1 MPPFTRYK
9 VTAAKEIPLNASTNY
24 TCGPLA
30 PPTRLLMGPGPTM
43 VESRIYEAMSVPIV
57 SHVDAYF
64 FEVVED
70 IRKMLQVAFGTENA
84 FTMAVSGTGS
94 AGMEAAV
101 ANVTEPG
108 MKFAV
113 FANGYFSDRM
123 AEMAKRQGADVV
135 RLEKPWGQVFS
146 DEEAR
151 AFILKEKP
159 QVVGY
164 VQAETST
171 GAYQRGKAICE
182 TANEVDA
189 LTIADCVTSL
199 AGMPV
204 GVDRTGIDVAY
215 SGTQK
220 ALSCPPGL
228 APLTLSARALDRVR
242 ARQSNMP
249 TWYLD
254 LRLLDSYYG
263 ESKRYHHTAP
273 IPLFYAL
280 REALRLVM
288 EEGLENRWRRHY
300 VNHMAFVAAA
310 AALGMEMHVAGA
322 DQLWTLHTPVLPA
335 GVSDVELRKYL
346 LARHGIEVLG
356 GFGPLQGKVLR
367 IGLMGAS
374 STVKNIETLLRGLT
388 EGLAE
393 QGFAVPGDAVEA
405 ARAVWANP
413 PQPPT
418 L

>member
-1 MPPFTRYK
+1 MTD
-9 VTAAKEIPLNASTNY
+9 STKLAY
-24 TCGPLA
+24 GPLA
-30 PPTRLLMGPGPTM
+30 PPKRLLMGPGPTM
-43 VESRIYEAMSVPIV
+43 VEPRIYQAMSAPIV
-57 SHVDAYF
+57 SHVDPYF

-70 IRKMLQVAFGTENA
+70 IRKMLQDVFGTENA

-108 MKFAV
+108 MKFAIL
-113 FANGYFSDRM
+113 ANGYFSDRM
-123 AEMAKRQGADVV
+123 AEMAKRQGAEVV
-135 RLEKPWGQVFS
+135 RLEKPWGTVFS
-146 DEEAR
+146 SEEAGD
-151 AFILKEKP
+151 FILREKP
-159 QVVGY
+159 HVVGY

-171 GAYQRGKAICE
+171 GAFQRGHAICE
-182 TANEVDA
+182 AAREVDA

-204 GVDRTGIDVAY
+204 RVDDTGVDVAY

-228 APLTLSARALDRVR
+228 APLTLNTRALDRVR
-242 ARQSNMP
+242 ARKSLLP

-273 IPLFYAL
+273 ISLFYAL
-280 REALRLVM
+280 REALLLVL
-288 EEGLENRWRRHY
+288 EEGLNHRWHRHY
-300 VNHMAFVAAA
+300 VNHLAFVAAA
-310 AALGMEMHVAGA
+310 AALGMEMHVAPE
-322 DQLWTLHTPVLPA
+322 DQLWTLHTPVLPSN
-335 GVSDVELRKYL
+335 VNDVALRKFL
-346 LARHGIEVLG
+346 LANYGIEVMG

-374 STVKNIETLLRGLT
+374 STVENIEALLL
-388 EGLAE
+388 GLAE
-393 QGFAVPGDAVEA
+393 GLREQGVSVPADPLVA

-413 PQPPT
+413 PALPA

>member
-1 MPPFTRYK
+1 MAIGRRVS
-9 VTAAKEIPLNASTNY
+9 VTKPVNTEY
-24 TCGPLA
+24 GPLA
-30 PPTRLLMGPGPTM
+30 PPKRLLMGPGPTV
-43 VESRIYEAMSVPIV
+43 VEPRIYGAMAMPIV

-64 FEVVED
+64 FEVAED

-113 FANGYFSDRM
+113 LANGYFSDRM
-123 AEMAKRQGADVV
+123 EEMARRQGAQIV
-135 RLEKPWGQVFS
+135 RLEKAWGTVFS
-146 DEEAR
+146 GEEAR
-151 AFILKEKP
+151 EFIHREKP
-159 QVVGY
+159 HVVGY

-171 GAYQRGKAICE
+171 GAFQRGNTICE
-182 TANEVDA
+182 AAREVDA

-204 GVDRTGIDVAY
+204 RVDETGVDVAY

-228 APLTLSARALDRVR
+228 APITLSARALDRVR
-242 ARQSNMP
+242 SRKSILP

-273 IPLFYAL
+273 ISLFYAL
-280 REALRLVM
+280 REALRIVM

-300 VNHMAFVAAA
+300 VNHKAFVAAA
-310 AALGMEMHVAGA
+310 AALGMTMHVAGE

-335 GVSDVELRKYL
+335 GMSDTQLRSFL
-346 LARHGIEVLG
+346 LREHGIEVLG

-374 STVKNIETLLRGLT
+374 STVENIEKLLAGLV
-388 EGLAE
+388 EGFAE
-393 QGFAVPGDAVEA
+393 QGFRAPGDPLAA

-413 PQPPT
+413 PASPE

>member
-1 MPPFTRYK
+1 MADSDFRN
-9 VTAAKEIPLNASTNY
+9 I
-24 TCGPLA
+24 GPLA
-30 PPTRLLMGPGPTM
+30 PPRRLLMGPGPTM
-43 VESRIYEAMSVPIV
+43 VEPRVYKALATPIV
-57 SHVDAYF
+57 SHVDPYF
-64 FEVVED
+64 FEVAED
-70 IRKMLQVAFGTENA
+70 IRVMLQAAFGTANA

-101 ANVTEPG
+101 ANATEAR

-113 FANGYFSDRM
+113 MANGYFSDRM
-123 AEMAKRQGADVV
+123 AEMAHRQGATVV
-135 RLEKPWGQVFS
+135 RLEKPWGSVYSS
-146 DEEAR
+146 DEVSE
-151 AFILKEKP
+151 FILRERP
-159 QVVGY
+159 HVVGY

-171 GAYQRGKAICE
+171 GAYESGRAICE
-182 TANEVDA
+182 AARAVDA

-204 GVDRTGIDVAY
+204 RVDAAGVDIAY

-228 APLTLSARALDRVR
+228 APITLSERALDRIR
-242 ARQSNMP
+242 ARKSVLP

-263 ESKRYHHTAP
+263 ESRRYHHTAP
-273 IPLFYAL
+273 ISLFYAL

-300 VNHMAFVAAA
+300 VNHRAFVAGAE
-310 AALGMEMHVAGA
+310 ALGMAMHVAEPHR
-322 DQLWTLHTPVLPA
+322 LWTLQTPVVPE
-335 GVSDVELRKYL
+335 GVSEAELRKFL
-346 LARHGIEVLG
+346 LTRYGIEILG

-374 STVKNIETLLRGLT
+374 STVENIEALLGALA
-388 EGLAE
+388 EGLRE
-393 QGFAVPGDAVEA
+393 QGYSIPGNPIEA
-405 ARAVWANP
+405 ANAVWANP
-413 PQPPT
+413 PATPD

>member
-1 MPPFTRYK
+1 MSETMQPVPGALNPPK
-9 VTAAKEIPLNASTNY
+9 
-24 TCGPLA
+24 
-30 PPTRLLMGPGPTM
+30 RLLMGPGPTM
-43 VESRIYEAMSVPIV
+43 VESRVYEAMAVPIV

-70 IRKMLQVAFGTENA
+70 IRRMLQVAFGTENS

-123 AEMAKRQGADVV
+123 TDMAKRQGAEVV
-135 RLEKPWGQVFS
+135 RFEKAWGEVYG

-151 AFILKEKP
+151 DFILREKP
-159 QVVGY
+159 HVIGY

-171 GAYQRGKAICE
+171 GAYQRGHAICQ
-182 TANEVDA
+182 AAREVDA

-204 GVDRTGIDVAY
+204 NVDSSGIDVAY

-228 APLTLSARALDRVR
+228 APLTLNNRALDRVR
-242 ARQSNMP
+242 ARKSNLP
-249 TWYLD
+249 SWYLD

-263 ESKRYHHTAP
+263 EAKRYHHTAP

-280 REALRLVM
+280 REALRIVM
-288 EEGLENRWRRHY
+288 EEGLEQRWQRHW
-300 VNHMAFVAAA
+300 VNHCAFVAAA
-310 AALGMEMHVAGA
+310 AELGMPMHVADA
-322 DQLWTLHTPVLPA
+322 DQLWTLHTPVLPE
-335 GVSDVELRKYL
+335 GISDVELRKYL
-346 LARHGIEVLG
+346 LAEHGIEVLG

-374 STVKNIETLLRGLT
+374 STKQHIETLLGALQ
-388 EGLAE
+388 EGLRR
-393 QGFAVPGDAVEA
+393 QGHDNGGDPIGA
-405 ARAVWANP
+405 ARAVWAR
-413 PQPPT
+413 PT
-418 L
+418 ERPGI

>member
-1 MPPFTRYK
+1 MSETHKSSY
-9 VTAAKEIPLNASTNY
+9 
-24 TCGPLA
+24 GPLS
-30 PPTRLLMGPGPTM
+30 PPKRLLMGPGPTM
-43 VESRIYEAMSVPIV
+43 VSPSIYEAMAVPIV
-57 SHVDAYF
+57 SHVDPYF

-70 IRKMLQVAFGTENA
+70 IRKMLQASFGTENA

-113 FANGYFSDRM
+113 FANGYFADRM
-123 AEMAKRQGADVV
+123 TEMAKRQGADVV
-135 RLEKPWGQVFS
+135 RIEKPWGEVFS

-151 AFILKEKP
+151 AFIIKEKP
-159 QVVGY
+159 HVVGY
-164 VQAETST
+164 IQAETST
-171 GAYQRGKAICE
+171 GAYQPGRAICE
-182 TANEVDA
+182 AAHEVDA
-189 LTIADCVTSL
+189 LCIADCVTSL

-204 GVDRTGIDVAY
+204 RVDDTGIDVAY

-228 APLTLSARALDRVR
+228 APLTLNARALERVR
-242 ARQSNMP
+242 NRKSNLP

-273 IPLFYAL
+273 ISLFYAL
-280 REALRLVM
+280 REALRLVD
-288 EEGLENRWRRHY
+288 EEGLEARWRRHWE
-300 VNHMAFVAAA
+300 NHVAFVAGA
-310 AALGMEMHVAGA
+310 AALGMGMHVADG
-322 DQLWTLHTPVLPA
+322 DQLWTLHTPLLPD

-346 LARHGIEVLG
+346 ISEHGIEVLG

-374 STVKNIETLLRGLT
+374 STSEHIETLLNALT
-388 EGLAE
+388 LGLAA
-393 QGFAVPGDAVEA
+393 QGHGTSSDAIAA
-405 ARAVWANP
+405 ARAVWSSP
-413 PQPPT
+413 PACPSI
-418 L
+418 

>member
-1 MPPFTRYK
+1 MSETSIHTDSAVALP
-9 VTAAKEIPLNASTNY
+9 
-24 TCGPLA
+24 GPLA
-30 PPTRLLMGPGPTM
+30 PPARLLMGPGPTM
-43 VESRIYEAMSVPIV
+43 VEQRVYEAMATPIV

-70 IRKMLQVAFGTENA
+70 IRRMLQHAFGTRNS
-84 FTMAVSGTGS
+84 FTMAISGTGS

-108 MKFAV
+108 MRFAV

-123 AEMAKRQGADVV
+123 TEMAQRQGAEVI
-135 RLEKPWGQVFS
+135 RLEKPWGEVFH
-146 DEEAR
+146 DEEAD
-151 AFILKEKP
+151 AFIRKERP
-159 QVVGY
+159 HVVGY

-171 GAYQRGKAICE
+171 GAYQQGRAIAKA
-182 TANEVDA
+182 AREVDA
-189 LTIADCVTSL
+189 LVIADCVTSL

-204 GVDRTGIDVAY
+204 LVDETGIDVAY

-228 APLTLSARALDRVR
+228 SPLTLNERALQRVR
-242 ARQSNMP
+242 ERKANLP

-263 ESKRYHHTAP
+263 DAKRYHHTAP

-280 REALRLVM
+280 REALRIVV
-288 EEGLENRWRRHY
+288 EEGLDARWRRHWE
-300 VNHMAFVAAA
+300 NHVAFVAALA
-310 AALGMEMHVAGA
+310 VLGMPMHV
-322 DQLWTLHTPVLPA
+322 DPVNQLWTLHTPLLPE
-335 GVSDVELRKYL
+335 GVSDVALRKYL
-346 LARHGIEVLG
+346 LENAGIEVLG

-374 STVKNIETLLRGLT
+374 STRPHIETLLRQLQK
-388 EGLAE
+388 GLAE
-393 QGFAVPGDAVEA
+393 QGHTVQGDPIEA
-405 ARAVWANP
+405 ARAMWANP
-413 PQPPT
+413 PAMPS

>member
-1 MPPFTRYK
+1 MTH
-9 VTAAKEIPLNASTNY
+9 STKL
-24 TCGPLA
+24 TFAPLA
-30 PPTRLLMGPGPTM
+30 PPKRLLMGPGPTM
-43 VESRIYEAMSVPIV
+43 VEQRIYKAMSVPIV

-70 IRKMLQVAFGTENA
+70 IRKMLQVVFGTENS
-84 FTMAVSGTGS
+84 FTMAISGTGS

-123 AEMAKRQGADVV
+123 AEMATRQGAEVI
-135 RLEKPWGQVFS
+135 RLEKPWGAVFS
-146 DEEAR
+146 DQEAR
-151 AFILKEKP
+151 DFILREKP
-159 QVVGY
+159 HVVGY
-164 VQAETST
+164 VHAETST
-171 GAYQRGKAICE
+171 GAWQRGRAICE
-182 TANEVDA
+182 AAREVDA

-204 GVDRTGIDVAY
+204 FVDQTGVDVAY

-228 APLTLSARALDRVR
+228 APLTLNARAMERVR
-242 ARQSNMP
+242 ARKSNLP

-273 IPLFYAL
+273 ISLFYAL

-310 AALGMEMHVAGA
+310 AALGMQMHVAPE
-322 DQLWTLHTPVLPA
+322 DQLWTLHTPVLP
-335 GVSDVELRKYL
+335 SDVNDAELRKFL
-346 LARHGIEVLG
+346 LAKYGIEVLG

-374 STVKNIETLLRGLT
+374 STVENIEALLVGLA
-388 EGLAE
+388 EGLAD
-393 QGFAVPGDAVEA
+393 QGVAIPGDPVKA
-405 ARAVWANP
+405 ARAVWADP
-413 PQPPT
+413 PALPAV
-418 L
+418 

>member
-1 MPPFTRYK
+1 MTNP
-9 VTAAKEIPLNASTNY
+9 AKRTF
-24 TCGPLA
+24 GPLA
-30 PPTRLLMGPGPTM
+30 PPQRLLMGPGPTS
-43 VESRIYEAMSVPIV
+43 VEPRVYEAMSTPIV

-64 FEVVED
+64 FEVAED
-70 IRKMLQVAFGTENA
+70 IRELLQVAFGTENA

-108 MKFAV
+108 MKFAIL
-113 FANGYFSDRM
+113 ANGYFSDRM
-123 AEMAKRQGADVV
+123 AEMATRQGAEVV
-135 RLEKPWGQVFS
+135 RLEIPWGAVFS
-146 DEEAR
+146 DRQAR
-151 AFILKEKP
+151 EFILREKP
-159 QVVGY
+159 HVVGY

-171 GAYQRGKAICE
+171 GAFQRGRAICE
-182 TANEVDA
+182 AAREVDA

-204 GVDRTGIDVAY
+204 RVDEEGVDVAY

-228 APLTLSARALDRVR
+228 APLTLSARALERIR
-242 ARQSNMP
+242 ARKSVLP

-273 IPLFYAL
+273 ISLFYAL
-280 REALRLVM
+280 REALRIVA

-300 VNHMAFVAAA
+300 VNHIAFVAAA
-310 AALGMEMHVAGA
+310 KALGMPMHVAA
-322 DQLWTLHTPVLPA
+322 EDQLWTLHTPVLPA
-335 GVSDVELRKYL
+335 GVSETELRKFL

-356 GFGPLQGKVLR
+356 GFGPLQGKILR

-374 STVKNIETLLRGLT
+374 STVANIETLIA
-388 EGLAE
+388 GLAE
-393 QGFAVPGDAVEA
+393 GFAEQGVSIPGDPLAV
-405 ARAVWANP
+405 ARDVWANP
-413 PQPPT
+413 PAMPA

>member
-1 MPPFTRYK
+1 MTDPANLKF
-9 VTAAKEIPLNASTNY
+9 
-24 TCGPLA
+24 GPLA
-30 PPTRLLMGPGPTM
+30 PPKRLLMGPGPTM
-43 VESRIYEAMSVPIV
+43 VEPRIYEAMSAPIV

-64 FEVVED
+64 FEVAED
-70 IRKMLQVAFGTENA
+70 IRKMLQVVFGTGNA

-113 FANGYFSDRM
+113 LANGYFSDRM
-123 AEMAKRQGADVV
+123 EEMAKRQGAEIA
-135 RLEKPWGQVFS
+135 RLEKPWGAVFTG
-146 DEEAR
+146 EEAR
-151 AFILKEKP
+151 EFIQREKP
-159 QVVGY
+159 HVVGY

-171 GAYQRGKAICE
+171 GAFQRGRAICE
-182 TANEVDA
+182 AAREVDA

-204 GVDRTGIDVAY
+204 RVDETGVDVAY

-228 APLTLSARALDRVR
+228 APITLSARALDRVR
-242 ARQSNMP
+242 ARKSNPP

-273 IPLFYAL
+273 ISLFYAL
-280 REALRLVM
+280 REALRLVV

-300 VNHMAFVAAA
+300 VNHCAFAAA
-310 AALGMEMHVAGA
+310 AAELGMAMHVAED
-322 DQLWTLHTPVLPA
+322 DQLWTLHTPVLPS
-335 GVSDVELRKYL
+335 GVSDAELRKFL
-346 LARHGIEVLG
+346 LAKHGIEVLG

-374 STVKNIETLLRGLT
+374 STVENIETLVAGLA
-388 EGLAE
+388 EGFAE
-393 QGFAVPGDAVEA
+393 QGFRAPGDPLGA
-405 ARAVWANP
+405 ARAVWADP
-413 PQPPT
+413 PASPA